1 MFIIWRKN
9 YRERV
14 FSSMYVDIK
23 DYFTRLINIFSNVQC
38 LSIQQEKLQ
47 QLISD
52 SSEKTMIMIMGE
64 FNAGKSTFINALLGT
79 ELLVSDVTP
88 ATAMNTMLRYGD
100 TFQSFIVY
108 KNGTKEKIQQS
119 ELELLSAEGDEAS
132 AYLRKKIDHLI
143 VEIPNNALENLT
155 IIDSPG
161 LGAKI
166 DEHTNATLRFI
177 KRADDIIWVFRYG
190 KVGKQSELNM
200 LERIKQ
206 EGIVPLGVVN
216 GIDFHDDF
224 GGDEDLEEY
233 LEKEKR
239 KLKSI
244 TRDLI
249 GVSSI
254 EALESALENDKE
266 KWEWSNFEQLQQNL
280 QQIASDPLFKEK
292 HILNRINEFFQELYH
307 EILKNMIE
315 DKYNEQVET
324 IVKFI
329 EIKQN
334 NVYKKRDE
342 VRNNIDDLTMKM
354 EEWNIFPEKINSLR
368 GLKIILE
375 NSVLNNNVRSLIHHI
390 DHLFSLI
397 QSYEKSINDYNNSI
411 ELAKDYHSKYVGNGL
426 MRVKQLFVKKENLN
440 IINNQLNLLKKKNS
454 QCSELEKKISRQETA
469 LQTFLE
475 HSINTMEKEIIHNR
489 KQLYEQI
496 QIKKSEFL
504 NKVEHEYT
512 QINPSIWII
521 QKYGF
526 IDRLQ
531 EETQNHI
538 IPLFKKWKEQ
548 NPQLIGI
555 IEEIEANLLQ
565 IQSINTSSY
574 LIDSINEIFTSLN
587 QISVDISNSYNL
599 PYNLKE
605 QISFS
610 ITNEFKPSVVEEV
623 GFNTWYLRPFTMTVL
638 TTLFIIYLFTSG
650 ITSKL
655 LAITGQ
661 ATDWV
666 ALSLNEVK
674 KDDTN
679 VNKEVIGKVRVNVEQ
694 INIRNGPGINSTV
707 VDIAKYGDT
716 FKVFEKQGIWLR
728 IGKNKW
734 ISGKS
739 SYSKFKKID

>member
-1 MFIIWRKN
+1 
-9 YRERV
+9 
-14 FSSMYVDIK
+14 MYMGIK
-23 DYFTRLINIFSNVQC
+23 DYFTRLISIFSNEQC
-38 LSIQQEKLQ
+38 LSIQLEKLQ

-64 FNAGKSTFINALLGT
+64 FKAGKSTFINALLGT

-119 ELELLSAEGDEAS
+119 ELELLSAESDEAS
-132 AYLRKKIDHLI
+132 AYLRKKIDYLI

-161 LGAKI
+161 LSANN
-166 DEHTNATLRFI
+166 DEHTNATLRFL
-177 KRADDIIWVFRYG
+177 KRADDIIWVFKYG

-200 LERIKQ
+200 LEKIKQ

-216 GIDFHDDF
+216 GIDLHDDF
-224 GGDEDLEEY
+224 DGDEDLEEY
-233 LEKEKR
+233 LENEKR
-239 KLKSI
+239 KLKNT

-254 EALESALENDKE
+254 DALESTLENSKE

-280 QQIASDPLFKEK
+280 QQIASDPMFKER

-324 IVKFI
+324 IVKYT

-334 NVYKKRDE
+334 DLYKKRDK
-342 VRNNIDDLTMKM
+342 VRSDLDELIMKM
-354 EEWNIFPEKINSLR
+354 EEWNIFPVKINSLR
-368 GLKIILE
+368 GLQVILE
-375 NSVLNNNVRSLIHHI
+375 NSVLNNTVRSLIHHI

-397 QSYEKSINDYNNSI
+397 QSYEKSINDYNNSS

-426 MRVKQLFVKKENLN
+426 MRVKQLFAKKENLKK
-440 IINNQLNLLKKKNS
+440 IDNQLKLLKKKNS
-454 QCSELEKKISRQETA
+454 QCSELEKKISSQQTA
-469 LQTFLE
+469 IQTFLQ
-475 HSINTMEKEIIHNR
+475 HSINTMEKEIMHNR

-496 QIKKSEFL
+496 QMKKSEFL
-504 NKVEHEYT
+504 NKVEDEYT
-512 QINPSIWII
+512 QINPSISVI
-521 QKYGF
+521 QKYVF

-531 EETQNHI
+531 EENQNHI

-548 NPQLIGI
+548 NPQLSRI

-565 IQSINTSSY
+565 IQSIKTSSY
-574 LIDSINEIFTSLN
+574 LIDSINETYTSLN
-587 QISVDISNSYNL
+587 QISLYIPDSYNL
-599 PYNLKE
+599 KYSLKK
-605 QISFS
+605 QISLS
-610 ITNEFKPSVVEEV
+610 ITNEFKPFVVEKV

-638 TTLFIIYLFTSG
+638 TALLIVYLYTSG

-655 LAITGQ
+655 LSITGQ

-666 ALSLNEVK
+666 TLSFK
-674 KDDTN
+674 KDNTD
-679 VNKEVIGKVRVNVEQ
+679 VNKKVIGKVIVNVEQ
-694 INIRNGPGINSTV
+694 INIRNGPSIKSSI

-739 SYSKFKKID
+739 SYAKFKKIN